1 MNKTNTDCSVEM
13 LNEIYQA
20 ASMGV
25 DGSELLINKT
35 EDCDFSDI
43 LHEYWNRY
51 NDIKKEAASLLSQKG
66 EVPKGARSGE
76 KAGLWMGV
84 QMNTLKD
91 KTSSHMAEMLIQG
104 CTMGIIKSEK
114 HKKAYQHADQACY
127 RLEDK
132 FLALQKQQIEDMK
145 KFLS

>member
-1 MNKTNTDCSVEM
+1 MNQKSASSEM

-25 DGSELLINKT
+25 EGSELLIGKT
-35 EDCDFSDI
+35 EDSEFSGK
-43 LHEYWNRY
+43 LHEYCKRY
-51 NDIKKEAASLLSQKG
+51 KDIRNEAASLLSQKG
-66 EVPKGARSGE
+66 EVPEDARSGK

-84 QMNTLKD
+84 QLNTLKD

-114 HKKAYQHADQACY
+114 HKKAYPDAEQECY
-127 RLEDK
+127 ELEDK
-132 FLALQKQQIEDMK
+132 FLALQQAYIEDMK
-145 KFLS
+145 TFLS

>member
-66 EVPKGARSGE
+66 EVPKGALQWRKSRFVDGSPNEHIKRQNFITYGRDADSGLYD
-76 KAGLWMGV
+76 G
-84 QMNTLKD
+84 N
-91 KTSSHMAEMLIQG
+91 H
-104 CTMGIIKSEK
+104 
-114 HKKAYQHADQACY
+114 
-127 RLEDK
+127 
-132 FLALQKQQIEDMK
+132 
-145 KFLS
+145 

>member
-1 MNKTNTDCSVEM
+1 M

-51 NDIKKEAASLLSQKG
+51 NDIKKKPPPYYLKKEKSRKELAVEK
-66 EVPKGARSGE
+66 

-104 CTMGIIKSEK
+104 CTMGIIKKAKK
-114 HKKAYQHADQACY
+114 HKKPINMQIK
-127 RLEDK
+127 RVIVSK
-132 FLALQKQQIEDMK
+132 ISFLHCKSNKLKI
-145 KFLS
+145 

>member
-1 MNKTNTDCSVEM
+1 MDKKEQSISM

-25 DGSELLINKT
+25 QGSELLISKT
-35 EDCDFSDI
+35 EDSDFSEK
-43 LHEYWNRY
+43 LHEYCKRY
-51 NDIKKEAASLLSQKG
+51 NDIKKEAASLLSNKG
-66 EVPKGARSGE
+66 EVPKDARSGE

-84 QMNTLKD
+84 QINTLKD
-91 KTSSHMAEMLIQG
+91 KTSTHMAEMLIQG

-114 HKKAYQHADQACY
+114 HKKAYENAEQECY
-127 RLEDK
+127 DLEDK
-132 FLALQKQQIEDMK
+132 FLALQQQHIEDMK